1 MDLYSEARQRGLHPR
16 ILVTR
21 LRYLGDIVLTTPVLS
36 SLKRCYPD
44 AEIHY
49 LADARYASVLE
60 HNPHLTGVI
69 GLEGGVRGA
78 VRAVNRL
85 RRTCFTAAIDLFY
98 NPRSAWLLYC
108 TGIPIRIG
116 GSRRWRRRFYTETY
130 SVPREVRSVIAHHLY
145 PLRILGC
152 DGGNEMPRIYLTG
165 EERAAGM
172 GLVQETAGCG
182 ECDPVVAAHP
192 GGTWPSKR
200 WPVDL
205 FGRMIER
212 LIERTGV
219 KVLLVTGPGE
229 DRIVREVAMHAGGG
243 VSILPPQP
251 LRALAAVLEA
261 CRGVVA
267 NDGGVLHMAVAL
279 GRPTVGIFG
288 PTEPDIWFPYEGR
301 GPYFLVTRNEK
312 CAPCHRHECNDL
324 RCLRRIEPDEVVLR
338 VSEAIDGRGR

>member
-1 MDLYSEARQRGLHPR
+1 M
-16 ILVTR
+16 TR

-49 LADARYASVLE
+49 LADARYAPVLE

-78 VRAVNRL
+78 VRAVNGL
-85 RRTCFTAAIDLFY
+85 RRMRFTAAIDLFY

-108 TGIPIRIG
+108 AGIPVRIG
-116 GSRRWRRRFYTETY
+116 GSRRWRRRFYTKTY
-130 SVPREVRSVIAHHLY
+130 SVPPEVRSVVARHLY

-152 DGGNEMPRIYLTG
+152 DGGDEMPRIYLTG

-172 GLVQETAGCG
+172 GRLRKATGCG
-182 ECDPVVAAHP
+182 EFDRVVAVHP
-192 GGTWPSKR
+192 GGTWSSKR

-212 LIERTGV
+212 LVERTGV

-229 DRIVREVAMHAGGG
+229 EGIVREVAVHAGGG
-243 VSILPPQP
+243 LSILPPLP
-251 LRALAAVLEA
+251 LRALAGVLGA
-261 CRGVVA
+261 CRCVVA

-312 CAPCHRHECNDL
+312 CAPCHRHECDDL
-324 RCLRRIEPDEVVLR
+324 RCLRRIEPDEVVSR
-338 VSEAIDGRGR
+338 VSEAINGREG